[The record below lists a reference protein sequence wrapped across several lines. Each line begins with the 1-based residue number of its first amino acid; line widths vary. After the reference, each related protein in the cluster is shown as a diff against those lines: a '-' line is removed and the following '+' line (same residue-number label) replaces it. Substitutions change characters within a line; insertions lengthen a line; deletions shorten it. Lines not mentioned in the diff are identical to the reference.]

1 MALVKAVVGAGEEEL
16 IFAFEK
22 IEGAGDD
29 MEKLDGRREEWAE
42 TGAAEIDRN
51 GLLEPELDVRLHSFH
66 VVESFDTAH
75 HQIGYVLHHLGGPSE
90 AED

>member
-29 MEKLDGRREEWAE
+29 MEKLDGRREE
-42 TGAAEIDRN
+42 
-51 GLLEPELDVRLHSFH
+51 
-66 VVESFDTAH
+66 
-75 HQIGYVLHHLGGPSE
+75 
-90 AED
+90 